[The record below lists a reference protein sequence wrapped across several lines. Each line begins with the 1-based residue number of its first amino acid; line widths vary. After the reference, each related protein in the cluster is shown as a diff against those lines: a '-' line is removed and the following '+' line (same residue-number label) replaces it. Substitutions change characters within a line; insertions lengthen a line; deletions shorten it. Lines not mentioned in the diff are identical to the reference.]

1 MIAVGQVTPAFPPA
15 WADPLPSRMTLRA
28 QQVSA
33 WYEPGRPVLREVS
46 AAFEPGTRTAVL
58 GPNGAGKSTLL
69 RVLAGVMT
77 PQQGRVILD
86 GADVGGTERRRLA
99 STLAYIAQFPEVAF
113 AFTLREV
120 VAFGMYAAARGA
132 ADERIARCLERV
144 GLADRAEDIFA
155 TLSAGQRQRAA
166 LARALAQIDAAQ
178 SPRPGCVLL
187 ADEPV
192 SAMDPAHALRTLDLL
207 GTLADAGS
215 AVVCVLHDLT
225 LARRWASHVLLLRE
239 CGRVGMHARADE
251 ALRPDVLG
259 DLYGVAFEEVGTGAN
274 AVLTP
279 CWPGA
284 GRDGWGGPGVH
295 SSSR

>member
-1 MIAVGQVTPAFPPA
+1 
-15 WADPLPSRMTLRA
+15 MTLRA
-28 QQVSA
+28 EHVSA
-33 WYEPGRPVLREVS
+33 WYEPGRPVLRDVS

-69 RVLAGVMT
+69 RVLAGVMA
-77 PQQGRVILD
+77 PQQGRVTLD
-86 GADVGGTERRRLA
+86 GADVAGADRRRLA
-99 STLAYIAQFPEVAF
+99 PTLAYIAQFPEVAF

-120 VAFGMYAAARGA
+120 VAFGMYAAARGPT
-132 ADERIARCLERV
+132 DQRIRRALERV
-144 GLADRAEDIFA
+144 DLASRANDIFA

-166 LARALAQIDAAQ
+166 LARALAQIDAAEHA
-178 SPRPGCVLL
+178 RPGCVLL

-207 GTLADAGS
+207 GSLADAGS

-225 LARRWASHVLLLRE
+225 LARRWASHVLLLRDD
-239 CGRVGMHARADE
+239 GTVGTHAPASA

-259 DLYGVAFEEVGTGAN
+259 DLYGVSFEEVGTGAG

-279 CWPGA
+279 RWPARG
-284 GRDGWGGPGVH
+284 GPDRRSTDGPRPEETSSGHARPGVH
-295 SSSR
+295 SPTR